1 MNKNLEQEYRELM
14 AEDMPD
20 LRDRIE
26 AGLEP
31 KQPVEVR
38 REQSGSR
45 GGQSRRRRYGA
56 WGIAAAACLCLAVA
70 GLGTAYQNRLGGM
83 SGFTDGGENAAWEN
97 NGPQMG
103 ETEWAGEAMNGGI
116 HDLGQGEEYTAM
128 DAERPQE
135 PAAALLE
142 VRVRVLEKPEDADGE
157 VYTVQVEEA
166 AGEALSEGDII
177 RIWGSGIPEEGLA
190 EQKSY
195 QMELSVPTDGAGG
208 ADYFVVTVRFLENE

>member
-20 LRDRIE
+20 LWDRIE

-56 WGIAAAACLCLAVA
+56 WGIAAAACLCLAVV

-97 NGPQMG
+97 NSPQMG

-116 HDLGQGEEYTAM
+116 YDLSQGEEYTAM
-128 DAERPQE
+128 DTERPQE

-142 VRVRVLEKPEDADGE
+142 VRVRK
-157 VYTVQVEEA
+157 
-166 AGEALSEGDII
+166 AGGC
-177 RIWGSGIPEEGLA
+177 RRGG
-190 EQKSY
+190 
-195 QMELSVPTDGAGG
+195 VHGAGG
-208 ADYFVVTVRFLENE
+208 GSGRGGAFGGRYHQNLRQRYPGGGTGRTEVLSDGIVCPPVWRRGSRLFCCDSTAFGK